1 MGNFVQGIDWRRIT
15 QEDSMVGEGN
25 RHRYATVEG
34 RQNMHLFRWI
44 NAMMQGRTFENNKQ
58 DLRVYSSTTV
68 QKESTTVSFWSN
80 VASDDVQLHQQHFE
94 TTFLVPTLNLTWLR
108 PAIRKYKT
116 GTVVAGFWRGVEY
129 QRCIGLSQLS
139 SEYSRALIRS
149 MVHELRSIVVEEC
162 CWNSVLDR
170 LEWTD
175 YFEFLTKFQNENSWN
190 FEYQMCIHLYHISNE
205 YLRTLLW

>member
-44 NAMMQGRTFENNKQ
+44 NAMMQGRTFENTKQ

-190 FEYQMCIHLYHISNE
+190 FKYQTCIHLYHISNE
-205 YLRTLLW
+205 YLRTLL